1 MCGHCQEVFMD
12 NRFERNATDETPSS
26 DALQIDYLFDRE
38 PRRLTLDG
46 ASPPLTVA
54 QATLHVL
61 QLHFGDSENS
71 LLMPAADASAEQIQ
85 AQAAVVGISEV
96 RVRRASA
103 PV

>member
-1 MCGHCQEVFMD
+1 
-12 NRFERNATDETPSS
+12 
-26 DALQIDYLFDRE
+26 
-38 PRRLTLDG
+38 
-46 ASPPLTVA
+46 
-54 QATLHVL
+54 VL

>member
-1 MCGHCQEVFMD
+1 MD
-12 NRFERNATDETPSS
+12 NRLERNATAETSS
-26 DALQIDYLFDRE
+26 RDTLQIDYLLDRE

-46 ASPPLTVA
+46 ASPPLTAA

-71 LLMPAADASAEQIQ
+71 LLMPAADASVEQIQ

-96 RVRRASA
+96 RVQRANA
-103 PV
+103 PA